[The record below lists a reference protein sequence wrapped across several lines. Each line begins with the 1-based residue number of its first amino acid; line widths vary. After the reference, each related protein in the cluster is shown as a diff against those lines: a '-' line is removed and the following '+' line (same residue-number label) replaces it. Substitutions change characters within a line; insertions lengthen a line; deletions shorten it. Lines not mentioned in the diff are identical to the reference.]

1 MLESVIISTLA
12 GSLVCIMVLIFKNKI
27 LSLLGGK
34 ALYYISLLA
43 MLIFVLP
50 MNIGEITLPEIQIQ
64 REVNITE
71 FNTTTPI
78 NNTNNAQPK
87 NQKQQVYDKPQYNT
101 LPKPSNIVRRSNPVT
116 IQEILFAAWL
126 LGFIVSMLRYFISYF
141 RFKKKIC
148 NFDTHEKIN
157 GVDVIKS
164 PLITSPMIFGFFKP
178 TLAIP
183 EIEMNEEDYNLA
195 IKHEM
200 VHYKHHDSWFKLF
213 AVMVNSICWFNP
225 ITYFM
230 VNLIGE
236 ACEYACDEQVT
247 KEMNIEDKK
256 QYSTMILSM
265 VCQSSPALSSNMAKN
280 KKQLKRR
287 FEMIMKK
294 KRYSIFKTA
303 FCTLLI
309 LAATCGSVVLAN
321 EVAPIVSSL
330 LKDDYVYIS
339 NYGNRAYNEFVPI
352 EKNGVYYVP
361 LREFLNK
368 SDIENDKIKYDNGT
382 ITVDIWTN
390 QLTVYSSSFEVGS
403 QEYTNGGAER
413 TGEIIPAQYSWS
425 TTCVIGS
432 KEVDIAGE
440 KYTLNNAPYIE
451 DGITY
456 VPYEY
461 LQQLRLYEYKSTNV
475 KVPEHKKTSKFVSLM
490 LFGFNSA
497 NAEYYTDDIHLE
509 NLGVENAYAH
519 TTYNSQAK
527 ISKTGYRTEFQAKY
541 DYVDLNELDKQ
552 GNISVKLNKVI
563 RIYSKGSDIEGL
575 FTVVIDGETIYDN
588 EPGYIINLPI
598 PAGEG
603 VLEFSSTRVKIGE
616 LKFNMYFTGLNSIT
630 DEYNERAR
638 EIGKM
643 SELPDTVR
651 KFIVPSAVKLNG
663 INVSRGSK
671 MYSLLSYNPEKE
683 LIDVNIQFD
692 NYIGNNDTPFNLY
705 RINSEVN
712 SKMTVIDENTI
723 SAELYLTEDNNN
735 RLDSFDAII
744 SFMPD
749 GRFELKSTDGKYIIK
764 GRAEDFIP
772 QWQWTEEQK
781 NAPVPQVVMIDE

>member
-1 MLESVIISTLA
+1 ML
-12 GSLVCIMVLIFKNKI
+12 
-27 LSLLGGK
+27 
-34 ALYYISLLA
+34 
-43 MLIFVLP
+43 
-50 MNIGEITLPEIQIQ
+50 
-64 REVNITE
+64 
-71 FNTTTPI
+71 
-78 NNTNNAQPK
+78 
-87 NQKQQVYDKPQYNT
+87 
-101 LPKPSNIVRRSNPVT
+101 
-116 IQEILFAAWL
+116 
-126 LGFIVSMLRYFISYF
+126 
-141 RFKKKIC
+141 
-148 NFDTHEKIN
+148 
-157 GVDVIKS
+157 
-164 PLITSPMIFGFFKP
+164 
-178 TLAIP
+178 
-183 EIEMNEEDYNLA
+183 
-195 IKHEM
+195 
-200 VHYKHHDSWFKLF
+200 
-213 AVMVNSICWFNP
+213 
-225 ITYFM
+225 
-230 VNLIGE
+230 
-236 ACEYACDEQVT
+236 
-247 KEMNIEDKK
+247 
-256 QYSTMILSM
+256 
-265 VCQSSPALSSNMAKN
+265 
-280 KKQLKRR
+280 
-287 FEMIMKK
+287 
-294 KRYSIFKTA
+294 
-303 FCTLLI
+303 
-309 LAATCGSVVLAN
+309 
-321 EVAPIVSSL
+321 
-330 LKDDYVYIS
+330 
-339 NYGNRAYNEFVPI
+339 
-352 EKNGVYYVP
+352 
-361 LREFLNK
+361 
-368 SDIENDKIKYDNGT
+368 
-382 ITVDIWTN
+382 
-390 QLTVYSSSFEVGS
+390 
-403 QEYTNGGAER
+403 
-413 TGEIIPAQYSWS
+413 
-425 TTCVIGS
+425 
-432 KEVDIAGE
+432 
-440 KYTLNNAPYIE
+440 YIE

-497 NAEYYTDDIHLE
+497 NAEYYTDDIQLE

-744 SFMPD
+744 LFMPD
-749 GRFELKSTDGKYIIK
+749 GRFELKSTDSKYIIK
-764 GRAEDFIP
+764 GRAEDFVP
-772 QWQWTEEQK
+772 QWEWTEEQK
-781 NAPVPQVVMIDE
+781 NAPVPAVFMINE